1 MNAGMNTHV
10 SVSQTK
16 LEQLVKN
23 SNQKAIAMSRIA
35 QNGQK

>member
-1 MNAGMNTHV
+1 MSAGMNTYAA
-10 SVSQTK
+10 VSQTK